1 MFVVVCGE
9 RELAECVGVEVEP
22 AEVAV
27 GFGLE
32 GGVDG
37 EIGRVVGGGGREL
50 D

>member
-1 MFVVVCGE
+1 VLVVVCGE
-9 RELAECVGVEVEP
+9 RELAERVGVEVEP

-32 GGVDG
+32 GAVD
-37 EIGRVVGGGGREL
+37 GRVVGGGGREL